1 MLAHIGEAGMLAKA
15 IGTWFAVAAL
25 LLGASPAYG
34 DTSAEIAT
42 RLAHAKAALTATRS
56 QLTPEQ
62 WALLSD
68 KLAGAE
74 KALADYDQLVV
85 KTGRTLATAEA
96 SAAASTEALA
106 AEAEAEATAAR
117 GTVSVLGRVGFI
129 FLSLVTIQSDDD
141 PRLYESRQKRV
152 LEEQLQEVG
161 RAAEQVK
168 AEVEQASKSPALHPA
183 SSDEEEDEEGD
194 LHHIATDK
202 NGTSDARGGPWTPR
216 FREVFERAGMTL
228 NDPANLVKVKGHR
241 GPHPEQYHRQI
252 RDALKLATDDC
263 VGVAQCRERLTRVL
277 GRLGVECSTPG
288 TRLNKWI
295 TTPAAR

>member
-1 MLAHIGEAGMLAKA
+1 MCAKA
-15 IGTWFAVAAL
+15 LKTWLAVAAL

-42 RLAHAKAALTATRS
+42 RLAHAKAALATTRG

-62 WALLSD
+62 WALLSG
-68 KLAGAE
+68 KIASAE
-74 KALADYDQLVV
+74 KALVDYELLVA

-106 AEAEAEATAAR
+106 ARGEATAAR
-117 GTVSVLGRVGFI
+117 GTASVLGRMGVI
-129 FLSLVTIQSDDD
+129 FLSLVTLQSDDD
-141 PRLYESRQKRV
+141 PWLYESRQKRV

-168 AEVEQASKSPALHPA
+168 AEVEQASKFPPPKPAR
-183 SSDEEEDEEGD
+183 SEEEEDEHGD

-202 NGTSDARGGPWTPR
+202 NDTSDARGGPWTPR
-216 FREVFERAGMTL
+216 FRALFEKAGMTL

-263 VGVAQCRERLTRVL
+263 VGVAQCRERLTRAL

-288 TRLNKWI
+288 TRLNQWI

>member
-1 MLAHIGEAGMLAKA
+1 MLAKA
-15 IGTWFAVAAL
+15 IGTWLAVAAL
-25 LLGASPAYG
+25 LLGASPTYG

-42 RLAHAKAALTATRS
+42 RLAHAKAALTATRG

-74 KALADYDQLVV
+74 KALADYDQLVAQ
-85 KTGRTLATAEA
+85 TGRTLATAEA
-96 SAAASTEALA
+96 SAAASTKALA
-106 AEAEAEATAAR
+106 AEGEVTAAR
-117 GTVSVLGRVGFI
+117 GTVSVLGRVGVI

-168 AEVEQASKSPALHPA
+168 AEVELASKSPAPKSA
-183 SSDEEEDEEGD
+183 KREEEDGD

-202 NGTSDARGGPWTPR
+202 NEMSDARGGPWTPR
-216 FREVFERAGMTL
+216 FRQIFEKAGMTL

-252 RDALKLATDDC
+252 RDALMLATDDC
-263 VGVAQCRERLTRVL
+263 VGVAQCRERLTRAL

-288 TRLNKWI
+288 TKLNQWI

>member
-1 MLAHIGEAGMLAKA
+1 MLAKA
-15 IGTWFAVAAL
+15 IGTWLAVAAL

-42 RLAHAKAALTATRS
+42 RLAHAKAALTATRG

-74 KALADYDQLVV
+74 RALADYDQLVA
-85 KTGRTLATAEA
+85 KTGRTLATADA
-96 SAAASTEALA
+96 SAAASTAALA
-106 AEAEAEATAAR
+106 AEGEATAAR
-117 GTVSVLGRVGFI
+117 RTVSVLGRMGII
-129 FLSLVTIQSDDD
+129 FLSLVTIPSDDD

-168 AEVEQASKSPALHPA
+168 AEVEQASKSPAPKPA
-183 SSDEEEDEEGD
+183 RSDEEEDEDAD

-216 FREVFERAGMTL
+216 FRELFDKAGMTL

-252 RDALKLATDDC
+252 RDVLKLATEDC
-263 VGVAQCRERLTRVL
+263 VGVTQCRERLKSAL

-288 TRLNKWI
+288 TRLNQWI